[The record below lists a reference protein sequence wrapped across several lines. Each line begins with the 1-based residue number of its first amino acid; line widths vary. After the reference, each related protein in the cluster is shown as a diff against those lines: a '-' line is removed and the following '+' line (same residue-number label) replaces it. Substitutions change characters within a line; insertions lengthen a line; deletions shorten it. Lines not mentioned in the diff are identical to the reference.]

1 MIHPPLRTGLYAPP
15 LCNPPGGFYI
25 PHQPKVPPFPR
36 SAGISGNPAALGEGE
51 EGLERQRHL
60 IEKLR
65 I

>member
-1 MIHPPLRTGLYAPP
+1 MKWTNAEKDRLPG
-15 LCNPPGGFYI
+15 PPGDRGY
-25 PHQPKVPPFPR
+25 
-36 SAGISGNPAALGEGE
+36 AGNEGQSAALGEGE